1 MEWDAPSG
9 FNLVSTM
16 DTTVSM
22 DDTYTSP
29 YKLSFTMPTAPLIF
43 DRVLIDLNG
52 SRLNPSCVDPN
63 DDNFLYP
70 LFSRIVIALDFNN
83 DIFYDEICAFIPK
96 KDTITTKTLI
106 LNRPLPYLSTS
117 SNVILLLFPTSACSS
132 NLHKIVLNRVIF
144 ETPTV
149 TTTAPAPAPA
159 TPTTTSVPTTITS
172 MNKSGIL
179 AILVIAIFI
188 ILFFII
194 YNFVVAT

>member
-9 FNLVSTM
+9 FNLVSTI

-22 DDTYTSP
+22 DTYTTP

-43 DRVLIDLNG
+43 DRVLLDLNG

-63 DDNFLYP
+63 DNNFLYP

-149 TTTAPAPAPA
+149 TTTAPPVPA
-159 TPTTTSVPTTITS
+159 TLTTSAPTTITS

-179 AILVIAIFI
+179 AILVIVIFI